1 MTRVMIADHHTLV
14 RAGIRSLLES
24 VPGVKVVGEAFD
36 GREAVS
42 KTRKHHPDVVFTELL
57 LPHLNGLD
65 VTSRI
70 RKDSPNTKVL
80 MLTSLGGEEY
90 VSRAIQAGASGYLV
104 KDAQV
109 SELSDAIDAVRR
121 GEVYL
126 SPGIPRRVLA
136 TSGRRA
142 PQRRRTN
149 WRITERQR
157 EVLKLLAEG
166 KSTKQIAADLKL
178 SIKTVETHRTR
189 LMDRLGI
196 HDVPG
201 LVRYALRTGLTKL

>member
-1 MTRVMIADHHTLV
+1 MTRVLIADHHTLV

-24 VPGVKVVGEAFD
+24 VPGVRVVGEAFD

-42 KTRKHHPDVVFTELL
+42 QARKHRPDVVFTELL

-65 VTSRI
+65 VTTRI
-70 RKDSPNTKVL
+70 RKDSPDTKVL

-104 KDAQV
+104 KDAAV
-109 SELSDAIDAVRR
+109 AELAQAIDAVNR
-121 GEVYL
+121 GEIYL
-126 SPGIPRRVLA
+126 SPGIPRGVLKKA
-136 TSGRRA
+136 PRGPRPRRKGSWA
-142 PQRRRTN
+142 
-149 WRITERQR
+149 ITERQR
-157 EVLKLLAEG
+157 EILKLLAEG
-166 KSTKQIAADLKL
+166 KSTKQIAADLRL

-189 LMDRLGI
+189 LMDRLQI
-196 HDVPG
+196 YDVPG

>member
-1 MTRVMIADHHTLV
+1 MTRVLIADHHTLV

-24 VPGVKVVGEAFD
+24 VPGVRVVGEAFD
-36 GREAVS
+36 GREAIS
-42 KTRKHHPDVVFTELL
+42 QARRMQPDVVFTELL

-65 VTSRI
+65 VTTRI
-70 RKDSPNTKVL
+70 RKDSPDTKVL

-104 KDAQV
+104 KDAAV
-109 SELSDAIDAVRR
+109 TELAQAIDAVRR
-121 GEVYL
+121 GEIYL
-126 SPGIPRRVLA
+126 SPGIPRGVLKRPPRG
-136 TSGRRA
+136 TRPRRKGA
-142 PQRRRTN
+142 WQ
-149 WRITERQR
+149 ITERQR
-157 EVLKLLAEG
+157 EILKLLVEG
-166 KSTKQIAADLKL
+166 KSTKQIAAQFNL